1 MGVSPD
7 DQTVGVMRYA
17 AFIAKVPKQIIIQM
31 SEPKNSSATRVRIAP
46 VTKLSGDFQLPGD
59 KSISHRSAMFA
70 SIGEGVS
77 KLSNYSSARD
87 CQSTLDCLEALGVKI
102 CREPELIVIE
112 GAGLDGLSASAR
124 ALDVGNSGS
133 TIRMLS
139 GILAGQNFTTE
150 ITGDE
155 SIRRRPMKRVIDPLT
170 LMGARIE
177 AREGGFA
184 PLKIHGGNLN
194 GIVYEPPVASAQ
206 VKSCALLTGLF
217 ADGVTTVIEKTP
229 TRNHTEVMMRE
240 CGAAIEVAKTEEAEK
255 ISGEKISGEKI

>member
-1 MGVSPD
+1 
-7 DQTVGVMRYA
+7 MRYA
-17 AFIAKVPKQIIIQM
+17 TFSAKVPKRAINQM
-31 SEPKNSSATRVRIAP
+31 SGLKKSSSTTVRIAP
-46 VTKLSGDFQLPGD
+46 AARLRGDIQLPGD

-70 SIGEGVS
+70 AIGEGVS
-77 KLSNYSSARD
+77 RLNNYSSARD
-87 CQSTLDCLEALGVKI
+87 CQSTLDCLEALGVRIK
-102 CREPELIVIE
+102 RDAKLIVVE
-112 GAGLDGLSASAR
+112 GVGQTGLREATRS
-124 ALDVGNSGS
+124 LDVGNSGS

-155 SIRRRPMKRVIDPLT
+155 SIQRRPMKRVIDPLT
-170 LMGARIE
+170 LMGARVE

-184 PLKIHGGNLN
+184 PLKIHGGNLK

-206 VKSCALLTGLF
+206 VKSCALLAGLF

-255 ISGEKISGEKI
+255 ISGEKISG